1 MKNLYLGDTVNW
13 KGSFG
18 KEPAKEA
25 SIVAI
30 TFKDIEVMEIEQDLL
45 QDKDVI
51 VTLDNGFW
59 AYGYQIQKI

>member
-1 MKNLYLGDTVNW
+1 MQNLYLGDTVNW

-30 TFKDIEVMEIEQDLL
+30 TFKD
-45 QDKDVI
+45 KDVDSI
-51 VTLDNGFW
+51 DLDLINPKEVFITLNNGFW
-59 AYGYQIQKI
+59 AYGYQIQKV